1 MVLNC
6 TREFVFTNVVG
17 ANSDKMLNASD
28 TNTLLWSKSQ
38 RTIRVKGT
46 RTGGWTDIRIWRA
59 SRDLSMILKEGFPC
73 THLSF
78 TGKTRKVSSDE
89 SN

>member
-28 TNTLLWSKSQ
+28 TNTLLWSKS
-38 RTIRVKGT
+38 
-46 RTGGWTDIRIWRA
+46 DIRIWRA